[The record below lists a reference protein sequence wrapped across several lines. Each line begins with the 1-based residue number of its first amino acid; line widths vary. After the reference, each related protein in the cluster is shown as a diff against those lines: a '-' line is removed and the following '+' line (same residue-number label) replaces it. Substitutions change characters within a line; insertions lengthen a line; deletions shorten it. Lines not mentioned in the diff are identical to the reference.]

1 MNSSN
6 NTIMIRVH
14 EIALKGKNRDMF
26 FDKLVDNLKKA
37 LMGMDLSSINKR
49 HLGIEMVFKPTTDWT
64 QVEQRIKQVFGVVKF
79 YRCYKIGKSI
89 ADIKDFLSAELVSHK
104 FESFRITGK
113 RGDKS
118 YPVSSLDINKQIG
131 AFVHETTG
139 AKVDLKQPELNIYLE
154 ILTDATLVYFEEIA
168 GPGGIPVGISGKVA
182 VLLSGG
188 IDSPVAAWRMMKRGC
203 EVVLIHFHS
212 FPLVDGSSRE
222 KVIELTEVLNA
233 YQYKSTLHLVPFGEV
248 QKEIIVSVPPALR
261 IVVYRRFM
269 ARIAEQIA
277 EQSGSQMLV
286 TGESLGQVAS
296 QTLENLATIRN
307 AIKSP
312 VLSPLIG
319 MDKQEIINQA
329 RHIGTYDTSILP
341 DEDCCSLFTP
351 KHPATHSTVNEIDK
365 VETNLQVDRLV
376 QMAIEN
382 TEVRTFSSV

>member
-1 MNSSN
+1 
-6 NTIMIRVH
+6 
-14 EIALKGKNRDMF
+14 
-26 FDKLVDNLKKA
+26 
-37 LMGMDLSSINKR
+37 
-49 HLGIEMVFKPTTDWT
+49 
-64 QVEQRIKQVFGVVKF
+64 
-79 YRCYKIGKSI
+79 
-89 ADIKDFLSAELVSHK
+89 
-104 FESFRITGK
+104 
-113 RGDKS
+113 
-118 YPVSSLDINKQIG
+118 
-131 AFVHETTG
+131 
-139 AKVDLKQPELNIYLE
+139 
-154 ILTDATLVYFEEIA
+154 
-168 GPGGIPVGISGKVA
+168 
-182 VLLSGG
+182 
-188 IDSPVAAWRMMKRGC
+188 MMKRGC

-233 YQYKSTLHLVPFGEV
+233 YQYKSTLHLVPFAEV

-296 QTLENLATIRN
+296 QTLENLTTIRN

-312 VLSPLIG
+312 ILSPLIG
-319 MDKQEIINQA
+319 MDKQEIIDQA
-329 RHIGTYDTSILP
+329 RYIGTYDTSILP

-351 KHPATHSTVNEIDK
+351 KHPATRSTVTEIDK

-382 TEVRTFSSV
+382 TEVRTFS

>member
-1 MNSSN
+1 M
-6 NTIMIRVH
+6 
-14 EIALKGKNRDMF
+14 
-26 FDKLVDNLKKA
+26 
-37 LMGMDLSSINKR
+37 
-49 HLGIEMVFKPTTDWT
+49 
-64 QVEQRIKQVFGVVKF
+64 
-79 YRCYKIGKSI
+79 
-89 ADIKDFLSAELVSHK
+89 
-104 FESFRITGK
+104 
-113 RGDKS
+113 
-118 YPVSSLDINKQIG
+118 
-131 AFVHETTG
+131 
-139 AKVDLKQPELNIYLE
+139 
-154 ILTDATLVYFEEIA
+154 
-168 GPGGIPVGISGKVA
+168 A

-296 QTLENLATIRN
+296 QTLENLATSRN

-365 VETNLQVDRLV
+365 AETNLQVDRLV